1 MAVDYAKR
9 GAPKKK
15 KPAAKAKPAARGA
28 TRKPANRKGAKPAV
42 PIRALLVT
50 LAVIALFVAFLW
62 FLKNGDA
69 PEPVIDDE
77 SGTVSAPV
85 LEPLPEIPA
94 ERWQYIEELES
105 QQLEVEVPELA
116 ESRRRLMQ
124 CASFRSHAEADT
136 LRARIAMAGYESQ
149 IRETTGS
156 NGRWFRVILGPF
168 DNLRDAQRT
177 NNQLQRTGIY
187 GCQIWLWNLD

>member
-9 GAPKKK
+9 GAPKKR
-15 KPAAKAKPAARGA
+15 KPAARGA
-28 TRKPANRKGAKPAV
+28 TRKPATRKGAKSNSV

-50 LAVIALFVAFLW
+50 LVVIALFVSFLW
-62 FLKNGDA
+62 FLKKGDT
-69 PEPVIDDE
+69 PEPLADE
-77 SGTVSAPV
+77 QTETVSAPA
-85 LEPLPEIPA
+85 LEPLPEISA

-105 QQLEVEVPELA
+105 QQIEVEVPEIA

-124 CASFRSHAEADT
+124 CASFRSHAEADA
-136 LRARIAMAGYESQ
+136 LRARIAMAGFESQ
-149 IRETTGS
+149 VRETTGS

-168 DNLRDAQRT
+168 ENLRAAQRT

>member
-15 KPAAKAKPAARGA
+15 KPVGKGKPAARGA
-28 TRKPANRKGAKPAV
+28 TRKPANQKGAKSPV

-50 LAVIALFVAFLW
+50 LVVIAVFVSFLW
-62 FLKNGDA
+62 FLKKGDM
-69 PEPVIDDE
+69 PTPVVDEPVD
-77 SGTVSAPV
+77 TVSAPA

-105 QQLEVEVPELA
+105 QQVEVEVPELA

-124 CASFRSHAEADT
+124 CASFRSHADADN
-136 LRARIAMAGYESQ
+136 LKARIAMAGYESQ

>member
-28 TRKPANRKGAKPAV
+28 TRKSAKAKNGPGV
-42 PIRALLVT
+42 PIGALLVT
-50 LAVIALFVAFLW
+50 LVVIALFVAFLW
-62 FLKNGDA
+62 FLKSGEA
-69 PEPVIDDE
+69 PDPGVTEQGPAAATE
-77 SGTVSAPV
+77 E

-105 QQLEVEVPELA
+105 QQIQVEVPEQA

-124 CASFRSHAEADT
+124 CASFRSHEEADN
-136 LRARIAMAGYESQ
+136 LKARIAMAGFESQ